1 MTPPKPTLRD
11 TIQEQLFARVASD
24 VPTSVLGR
32 FGRTASTLVR
42 AARAAR
48 RSKNGAADDP
58 PELDA
63 DALASIVASV
73 GELKGIAMK
82 AGQLMSYIDV
92 ALPEELRD
100 ALSALQTHASPMPVT
115 DVASILRRE
124 LGARAGELL
133 DTLDPVPLAAAS
145 IGQVHRAR
153 LVRNGTAHEVVVKV
167 QYPQVEDAIKADFR
181 PGMVGTAIASMIY
194 PQANVASFLAEA
206 RARFLEEC
214 DYLHEAAAQRRFSE
228 LLAGHPTLHVPEV
241 WGDYCS
247 RRVLTSQFVQG
258 VSLDAFLASD
268 PPQDVKDRVGEALFE
283 FYVGSIFRFG
293 LYNCDPHPGNF
304 LFVADGRI
312 ALLDYGCTR
321 AFDAAQVDAFAM
333 LTRAVHEDRRE
344 ALYAAFLAIGL
355 AEEGRPF
362 DFEAARTMV
371 RAFYGPMLEDERR
384 AIDLGEARS
393 MRQMLDSKR
402 DLMKL
407 RVPGEFLFLFRI
419 RFGLMSILARIGSRA
434 NWYRLE
440 ESYLPPRAS

>member
-1 MTPPKPTLRD
+1 
-11 TIQEQLFARVASD
+11 
-24 VPTSVLGR
+24 
-32 FGRTASTLVR
+32 
-42 AARAAR
+42 
-48 RSKNGAADDP
+48 
-58 PELDA
+58 
-63 DALASIVASV
+63 
-73 GELKGIAMK
+73 
-82 AGQLMSYIDV
+82 
-92 ALPEELRD
+92 
-100 ALSALQTHASPMPVT
+100 
-115 DVASILRRE
+115 
-124 LGARAGELL
+124 
-133 DTLDPVPLAAAS
+133 
-145 IGQVHRAR
+145 
-153 LVRNGTAHEVVVKV
+153 
-167 QYPQVEDAIKADFR
+167 
-181 PGMVGTAIASMIY
+181 
-194 PQANVASFLAEA
+194 
-206 RARFLEEC
+206 
-214 DYLHEAAAQRRFSE
+214 
-228 LLAGHPTLHVPEV
+228 
-241 WGDYCS
+241 
-247 RRVLTSQFVQG
+247 
-258 VSLDAFLASD
+258 
-268 PPQDVKDRVGEALFE
+268 VKDRVGEALFE